1 MASTTNFTPG
11 DAWTK
16 VNPFSG
22 STAAE
27 RARNFKLAKR
37 HTRLV
42 RLLRWL
48 FPVSIVGILGLYLLL
63 MLDNSGMV
71 SQLPRL
77 EVPRIIPENLTMDNP
92 SYEGYTNDGG
102 RYTVHAKTA
111 VQDFTN
117 TDFVRLNTI
126 TGDLFDA
133 KKARTRLT
141 ALEGEF
147 NTKENQLVLSGGI
160 DIVAD
165 SGLKAKLSRAT
176 ILTNE
181 SLITSNEPV
190 LVEMPTGTIRS
201 NSMRLLSKTR
211 EIAFVD
217 DVRAHLIPP
226 KNENADGAA
235 NDAAKPDGSS
245 ATAPLIGGGDAP
257 IDINANR
264 LDIDDT
270 GKTATFTGK
279 VHARQ
284 ADAALETAA
293 LEVFYEG
300 GNAEDGS
307 AAATTPDMPGAG
319 AKIQRIVSR
328 TPVVMTRA
336 PNDRVTGANLD
347 YDAINQVAVIDGDV
361 KMLSGPDRNAT
372 ARRVTVDQKADTI
385 LLTGNVAVSQGRNQL
400 KGERLFVDRAKG
412 RTQLSAAAARGDNG
426 RIWTQFYRTE
436 ASNAQ
441 QKGQSAAAASAA
453 AGAVGVF
460 KTDPSAP
467 ITVEAARLD
476 VDDRAKQA
484 IYNGEVHAVQGDFVV
499 RTSQLKAFYTGAAGL
514 AEDTVKTPDAAPAQL
529 SRIEARG
536 KVVVTSRDGQKASG
550 DWANY
555 DVKKNEVVL
564 GGDVVLTQDKNV
576 INGTKLTINMLTG
589 QSIIDS
595 GDSGAWSARAA
606 PQAKNASGYTVR
618 KGRPSAIFYPKD
630 KNAAE
635 KKPSANAKNGS
646 FAEPDWAPVA
656 PSP

>member
-11 DAWTK
+11 EAWTK

-27 RARNFKLAKR
+27 RARNFRLAKR

-42 RLLRWL
+42 RAMRFLL
-48 FPVSIVGILGLYLLL
+48 PASSVAIIGLYLLL
-63 MLDNSGMV
+63 VMDTSSIV

-111 VQDFTN
+111 VQDLVN
-117 TDFVRLNTI
+117 TDFVRLNAI
-126 TGDLFDA
+126 TGDLIDA
-133 KKARTRLT
+133 KKSKTRLT
-141 ALEGEF
+141 ALAGEF
-147 NTKENQLVLSGGI
+147 NTKENKLELSGGI

-176 ILTNE
+176 VLTNDN
-181 SLITSNEPV
+181 LITSNEPV

-211 EIAFVD
+211 EIAFIE
-217 DVRAHLIPP
+217 DVRAHLVPP
-226 KNENADGAA
+226 KNEDGVTS
-235 NDAAKPDGSS
+235 DAEREAKSD
-245 ATAPLIGGGDAP
+245 AAPLIGGGDGP
-257 IDINANR
+257 IDITASR

-270 GKTATFTGK
+270 GKTAIFTGN
-279 VHARQ
+279 VRAQQ

-300 GNAEDGS
+300 GDSEAGTDGGT
-307 AAATTPDMPGAG
+307 AATPGAG
-319 AKIQRIVSR
+319 AKIQRLVSR

-336 PNDRVTGANLD
+336 PNDRVTGANLE
-347 YDAINQVAVIDGDV
+347 YDAIKQVAVIDGDV
-361 KMLSGPDRNAT
+361 RMLSGPERQAT
-372 ARRVTVDQKADTI
+372 ARRVTLDQQADTI
-385 LLTGNVAVSQGRNQL
+385 LLTGNVLVSQGRNRL
-400 KGERLFVDRAKG
+400 KGERLFVDRGKG
-412 RTQLSAAAARGDNG
+412 RTQLSAAGSGGNHG

-436 ASNAQ
+436 ANNAPA
-441 QKGQSAAAASAA
+441 QKRQAGAAASAA
-453 AGAVGVF
+453 AGAIGVF

-484 IYNGEVHAVQGDFVV
+484 VYNGEVHAVQGDFVV

-514 AEDTVKTPDAAPAQL
+514 AEDAGKTPDAAPAQL

-564 GGDVVLTQDKNV
+564 GGDVVLTQEKNV

-589 QSIIDS
+589 ESIIDS
-595 GDSGAWSARAA
+595 GESGAWSARAA
-606 PQAKNASGYTVR
+606 PKTKNATGYRV
-618 KGRPSAIFYPKD
+618 KQGRPSAIFYPKE

-635 KKPSANAKNGS
+635 KTPSGNASNGAYS
-646 FAEPDWAPVA
+646 APGWAPVA
-656 PSP
+656 PAP

>member
-1 MASTTNFTPG
+1 MASTTNLTPG
-11 DAWTK
+11 EAWTK

-22 STAAE
+22 STAAD
-27 RARNFKLAKR
+27 RTRNFRLAKR

-42 RLLRWL
+42 RTLRWL
-48 FPVSIVGILGLYLLL
+48 FPASTVGILMLYLLL
-63 MLDNSGMV
+63 VMDTSGVV

-92 SYEGYTNDGG
+92 SYEGYTDDGG

-126 TGDLFDA
+126 TGDLYDA

-141 ALEGEF
+141 AVEGEF

-211 EIAFVD
+211 EIAFID

-226 KNENADGAA
+226 KNQNADGAT
-235 NDAAKPDGSS
+235 DEAARPDG
-245 ATAPLIGGGDAP
+245 AGGGAPLIGGGDAP

-270 GKTATFTGK
+270 GKTATFTGN

-284 ADAALETAA
+284 ADAELQTAA
-293 LEVFYEG
+293 LEVYYEG
-300 GNAEDGS
+300 GDAEDGS
-307 AAATTPDMPGAG
+307 TAATPGAG

-336 PNDRVTGANLD
+336 PNDRVTGANLE
-347 YDAINQVAVIDGDV
+347 YDAIRQVAVIDGDV
-361 KMLSGPDRNAT
+361 EMQSGPDRNAT

-412 RTQLSAAAARGDNG
+412 RTQLSAAAARGDKS

-436 ASNAQ
+436 AGNVP
-441 QKGQSAAAASAA
+441 QKSQGGAAAAAA
-453 AGAVGVF
+453 AGAIGVF
-460 KTDPSAP
+460 QTDPSAP
-467 ITVEAARLD
+467 ITVEAVRLD

-484 IYNGEVHAVQGDFVV
+484 VYNGEVHAVQGNFVV

-514 AEDTVKTPDAAPAQL
+514 AEDAAKSPDAGPAQL

-595 GDSGAWSARAA
+595 GDSGAWSARAT
-606 PQAKNASGYTVR
+606 PNAKNASGYTVR
-618 KGRPSAIFYPKD
+618 SGRPSAIFYPKE
-630 KNAAE
+630 KNAE
-635 KKPSANAKNGS
+635 KKPSANANNGS
-646 FAEPDWAPVA
+646 YADPGWAPVG